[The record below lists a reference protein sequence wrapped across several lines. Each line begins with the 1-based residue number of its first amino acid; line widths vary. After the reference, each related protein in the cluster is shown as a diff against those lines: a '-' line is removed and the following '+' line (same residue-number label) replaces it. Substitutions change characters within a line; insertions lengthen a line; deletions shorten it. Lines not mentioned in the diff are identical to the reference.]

1 MPRLQ
6 ARLLRYSQTLEM
18 LWGSLGVALGWLWG
32 SLGVALGWLWS
43 AYAVPI
49 NRPWGGLGVALGGFA
64 QPPFWFQ
71 LSAFSISA
79 FAKVWLCAALFLISA
94 FSFQHFSF
102 CPIVALGWLARPV
115 TNHLR
120 LWMAVPGLSMLEVG
134 SWMFDVRVPFF
145 ISRAYPNNSPAALL
159 THPLPHP
166 VPPTRRPDA
175 AAVPGSCGT
184 LVRGL
189 EPGCRLPPACS
200 CPAHRRAPPL

>member
-32 SLGVALGWLWS
+32 SLGVALGWLWG

-79 FAKVWLCAALFLISA
+79 FSIS
-94 FSFQHFSF
+94 
-102 CPIVALGWLARPV
+102 I
-115 TNHLR
+115 
-120 LWMAVPGLSMLEVG
+120 
-134 SWMFDVRVPFF
+134 
-145 ISRAYPNNSPAALL
+145 PNTA
-159 THPLPHP
+159 PLPHL
-166 VPPTRRPDA
+166 
-175 AAVPGSCGT
+175 PGVVWYYSGS
-184 LVRGL
+184 LRVASGRDMKL
-189 EPGCRLPPACS
+189 QSSLLNMDS
-200 CPAHRRAPPL
+200 S

>member
-32 SLGVALGWLWS
+32 SLGVALGWPWG

-79 FAKVWLCAALFLISA
+79 FAKVWLCAALFQLSA
-94 FSFQHFSF
+94 FQLLPD
-102 CPIVALGWLARPV
+102 CPIPIDPPQTPV
-115 TNHLR
+115 FDQ
-120 LWMAVPGLSMLEVG
+120 PGLSKSLSG
-134 SWMFDVRVPFF
+134 G
-145 ISRAYPNNSPAALL
+145 SPAVQRFSALDVGCS
-159 THPLPHP
+159 TPSTSIPC
-166 VPPTRRPDA
+166 PTPRSSP
-175 AAVPGSCGT
+175 
-184 LVRGL
+184 
-189 EPGCRLPPACS
+189 
-200 CPAHRRAPPL
+200 